1 MKRIF
6 VFLFVCIA
14 LCGGA
19 GAADSADRIAAVA
32 VNEDIMVFFVPDDVS
47 RRLSVRDRLIQSEDI
62 ADAAVI
68 RDRLQSAL
76 SPEQYQ
82 SFIREYE
89 QNQRAEA
96 ILYQTTLRS
105 LKNTEIGL
113 WLSERRIGSAW
124 VSVYHNRTGRT
135 DLWDEICVFER
146 QYTRENGALNW
157 KRYVSRTNPEE
168 YIDDYALPNADIK
181 YEVAL
186 DEEMDI
192 AIYDLF
198 GAHLAVIQSGKPEHI
213 DYLETYYTLFSI
225 ADQPV
230 DDIIGVKYDG
240 CALYV
245 CPLNDAETEA
255 IRQGNPIQLEQ
266 REIAWGESMEVQ
278 TAF

>member
-6 VFLFVCIA
+6 VILFVCIA

-47 RRLSVRDRLIQSEDI
+47 QRLSVRDRLIQSEDI

-146 QYTRENGALNW
+146 QYALENGALNG
-157 KRYVSRTNPEE
+157 KRYVSRTDSEE

-192 AIYDLF
+192 TIYDLF

-213 DYLETYYTLFSI
+213 DYLETHYTHFSI
-225 ADQPV
+225 ADQAV

-240 CALYV
+240 RALYV
-245 CPLNDAETEA
+245 CPLSDAEAEG
-255 IRQGNPIQLEQ
+255 IRQGRPIRLEQ
-266 REIAWGESMEVQ
+266 REIAWSDSLEG
-278 TAF
+278 

>member
-1 MKRIF
+1 MKRILAI
-6 VFLFVCIA
+6 LFVCIA

-32 VNEDIMVFFVPDDVS
+32 VNEDIMVFFVPDGVS
-47 RRLSVRDRLIQSEDI
+47 QRLSVRDRLIQSEDI

-76 SPEQYQ
+76 SPDQYQ

-96 ILYQTTLRS
+96 TFYQTTLRS
-105 LKNTEIGL
+105 LKNAEIGL
-113 WLSERRIGSAW
+113 WLSERKIGSAW

-146 QYTRENGALNW
+146 QYVLENGVLNW
-157 KRYVSRTNPEE
+157 KRYISRTNPEE
-168 YIDDYALPNADIK
+168 YIDDYALSNAAIE
-181 YEVAL
+181 YEAVL
-186 DEEMDI
+186 EESMDI
-192 AIYDLF
+192 TIYDLF

-213 DYLETYYTLFSI
+213 DYLETHYTHFSI
-225 ADQPV
+225 ADQAV
-230 DDIIGVKYDG
+230 DDIIGVEYDG

-245 CPLNDAETEA
+245 CPLSDAEAEG
-255 IRQGNPIQLEQ
+255 IRQGRPIRLEQ
-266 REIAWGESMEVQ
+266 REIAWSDSLEG
-278 TAF
+278 

>member
-6 VFLFVCIA
+6 VILFVCIA

-32 VNEDIMVFFVPDDVS
+32 VNEDIMVFFVPDGVS
-47 RRLSVRDRLIQSEDI
+47 QRLSVRDRLIQSEDI

-146 QYTRENGALNW
+146 QYALENGALNG
-157 KRYVSRTNPEE
+157 KRYVSRTDSEE

-192 AIYDLF
+192 TIYDLF

-213 DYLETYYTLFSI
+213 DYLETHYTHFSI
-225 ADQPV
+225 ADQAV

-240 CALYV
+240 RALYV
-245 CPLNDAETEA
+245 CPLSDAEAEG
-255 IRQGNPIQLEQ
+255 IRQGRPIRLEQ
-266 REIAWGESMEVQ
+266 REIAWSDSLEG
-278 TAF
+278 

>member
-1 MKRIF
+1 MKRIL
-6 VFLFVCIA
+6 VILFVCIMF
-14 LCGGA
+14 CGGA
-19 GAADSADRIAAVA
+19 GAANSADRIAAVA
-32 VNEDIMVFFVPDDVS
+32 VNEDIMVFFVPDGVS
-47 RRLSVRDRLIQSEDI
+47 QRLSVRDRLIQSEDI

-105 LKNTEIGL
+105 LKNAEIGL

-146 QYTRENGALNW
+146 QYALENGVLSWN
-157 KRYVSRTNPEE
+157 RYISRTDPEE
-168 YIDDYALPNADIK
+168 YMDDYALADAAI
-181 YEVAL
+181 EFEAVL
-186 DEEMDI
+186 DESMDI
-192 AIYDLF
+192 TIYDLF

-213 DYLETYYTLFSI
+213 DYLETHYTHFSI
-225 ADQPV
+225 ADQAV
-230 DDIIGVKYDG
+230 DDIIGVEYDG

-266 REIAWGESMEVQ
+266 REIAWGDSMEGQ

>member
-1 MKRIF
+1 MI
-6 VFLFVCIA
+6 LFVCIA

-32 VNEDIMVFFVPDDVS
+32 VNEDIMVFFVPDGVS
-47 RRLSVRDRLIQSEDI
+47 QRLSVRDRLIQSEDI

-146 QYTRENGALNW
+146 QYALENGALNG
-157 KRYVSRTNPEE
+157 KRYVSRTDSEE

-192 AIYDLF
+192 TIYDLF

-213 DYLETYYTLFSI
+213 DYLETHYTHFSI
-225 ADQPV
+225 ADQAV

-240 CALYV
+240 RALYV
-245 CPLNDAETEA
+245 CPLSDAEAEG
-255 IRQGNPIQLEQ
+255 IRQGRPIRLEQ
-266 REIAWGESMEVQ
+266 REIAWSDSLEG
-278 TAF
+278 

>member
-1 MKRIF
+1 MKRIL
-6 VFLFVCIA
+6 VILFVCIMF
-14 LCGGA
+14 CGGA

-32 VNEDIMVFFVPDDVS
+32 VNEDIMVFFVPDGVS
-47 RRLSVRDRLIQSEDI
+47 QRLSVRDRLIQSEDI

-146 QYTRENGALNW
+146 QYALENGALNG
-157 KRYVSRTNPEE
+157 KRYVSRTDSEE

-192 AIYDLF
+192 TIYDLF

-213 DYLETYYTLFSI
+213 DYLETHYTHFSI
-225 ADQPV
+225 ADQAV

-240 CALYV
+240 RALYV
-245 CPLNDAETEA
+245 CPLSDAEAEG
-255 IRQGNPIQLEQ
+255 IRQGRPIRLEQ
-266 REIAWGESMEVQ
+266 REIAWSDSLEG
-278 TAF
+278 

>member
-1 MKRIF
+1 MKRIL
-6 VFLFVCIA
+6 VILFVCIMF
-14 LCGGA
+14 CGGA
-19 GAADSADRIAAVA
+19 GAANSADRIAAVA

-47 RRLSVRDRLIQSEDI
+47 QRLSVRDRLIQSEDI

-76 SPEQYQ
+76 SPDQYQ

-146 QYTRENGALNW
+146 QYALENGVLSWN
-157 KRYVSRTNPEE
+157 RYISRTDPEE
-168 YIDDYALPNADIK
+168 YMDDYALADAAI
-181 YEVAL
+181 EFEAVL
-186 DEEMDI
+186 DESMDI
-192 AIYDLF
+192 TIYDLF

-213 DYLETYYTLFSI
+213 DYLETHYTHFSI
-225 ADQPV
+225 ADQAV
-230 DDIIGVKYDG
+230 DDIIGVEYDG

-266 REIAWGESMEVQ
+266 REIAWGDSMEGQ

>member
-1 MKRIF
+1 MKRIL
-6 VFLFVCIA
+6 VILFVCIVF
-14 LCGGA
+14 CGGA
-19 GAADSADRIAAVA
+19 VAADSADRIAAVA
-32 VNEDIMVFFVPDDVS
+32 VNEDIMVFFVPDGVS
-47 RRLSVRDRLIQSEDI
+47 QRLSVRDRLIQSEDI

-146 QYTRENGALNW
+146 QYTLENGALNG
-157 KRYVSRTNPEE
+157 KRYVSRTDSEE

-192 AIYDLF
+192 TIYDLF

-213 DYLETYYTLFSI
+213 DYLETYYTHFSI
-225 ADQPV
+225 GDRAV
-230 DDIIGVKYDG
+230 DNIIGVEYNG

-245 CPLNDAETEA
+245 CPLSDAEAEG
-255 IRQGNPIQLEQ
+255 IRQGRPIRLEQ

>member
-6 VFLFVCIA
+6 VILFVCIA

-32 VNEDIMVFFVPDDVS
+32 VNEDIMVFFVPDGVS
-47 RRLSVRDRLIQSEDI
+47 QRLSVRDRLIQSEDI

-113 WLSERRIGSAW
+113 WLSERKIGSRW

-146 QYTRENGALNW
+146 QYALENGALNG
-157 KRYVSRTNPEE
+157 KRYVSRTDSEE

-192 AIYDLF
+192 TIYDLF

-213 DYLETYYTLFSI
+213 DYLETHYTHFSI
-225 ADQPV
+225 ADQAV

-240 CALYV
+240 RALYV
-245 CPLNDAETEA
+245 CPLSDAEAEG
-255 IRQGNPIQLEQ
+255 IRQGRPIRLEQ
-266 REIAWGESMEVQ
+266 REIAWSDSLEG
-278 TAF
+278 